1 MVLLQLTSVIFQLG
15 TSNPR
20 LAAAAAKVVAQDVS
34 GFDLNCGCPKPFST
48 HAGMGAALLS
58 TPDLLLDI
66 LRKLINDLPLPVSCK
81 IRILQ
86 TRPETQLLAARIL
99 ATGIR
104 NLSVHARTRDMRP
117 REAAIWDRVKDVVD
131 LGKERGINVIL
142 NGDGEGY
149 ENWRAMCEATG
160 ASSAM
165 LGRSAERNPSV
176 FAEEMVDAA
185 AVIVP
190 LLLYIGEWSEN
201 PWGNTKFL
209 LTQFK
214 PSAAP
219 IGKLNKQQR
228 KEFNAVIARAKSFD
242 EVAEG
247 VRAAGI
253 EIDMLNAKEHGKKF
267 CKDLE
272 ERLSKR
278 PEWKHFKECEAAR
291 DAAIAALQPQWDVE
305 IAEIEKE
312 REEKKAREIEEKK
325 AAAEASKAKKDETPK
340 DAPKPDEEEQAALNG
355 TTPAEVVKA

>member
-1 MVLLQLTSVIFQLG
+1 M
-15 TSNPR
+15 
-20 LAAAAAKVVAQDVS
+20 VAQDVS

-66 LRKLINDLPLPVSCK
+66 LRRLIADLPLPVSCK

-86 TRPETQLLAARIL
+86 TRPETQLLAAQIL
-99 ATGIR
+99 RTGIR

-117 REAAIWDRVKDVVD
+117 REAAIWERVKAVVD
-131 LGKERGINVIL
+131 LGKERGVNVIL

-149 ENWRAMCEATG
+149 ENWKAMCEATG

-190 LLLYIGEWSEN
+190 LLLYIGEWSDN
-201 PWGNTKFL
+201 AWGNTKFL

-219 IGKLNKQQR
+219 VGKLNKQQR

-247 VRAAGI
+247 VKSAGI
-253 EIDMLNAKEHGKKF
+253 EIDMLNAKERGAQF
-267 CKDLE
+267 CRDLE
-272 ERLSKR
+272 ARLSQR
-278 PEWKHFKECEAAR
+278 PEWKRFKENEAAR
-291 DAAIAALQPQWDVE
+291 DAAIAALQPQWDAE

-312 REEKKAREIEEKK
+312 REEKKAREMEEKA
-325 AAAEASKAKKDETPK
+325 AAAEAAKAKKE
-340 DAPKPDEEEQAALNG
+340 APKPDAEEQAALNG
-355 TTPAEVVKA
+355 TTSAEVVKP

>member
-1 MVLLQLTSVIFQLG
+1 MIFQLG

-58 TPDLLLDI
+58 TPDLLLSI
-66 LRKLINDLPLPVSCK
+66 LRQLIADIPLPISCK

-86 TRPETQLLAARIL
+86 TRPETQLLAAQIL
-99 ATGIR
+99 RTGIR

-117 REAAIWDRVKDVVD
+117 REAAIWDRVKEVVD
-131 LGKERGINVIL
+131 LGKQRGVNVIL

-149 ENWRAMCEATG
+149 ENWAAMKEATG
-160 ASSAM
+160 ATSAM

-190 LLLYIGEWSEN
+190 LLLYIGEWSDN
-201 PWGNTKFL
+201 GWGNTKFL

-214 PSAAP
+214 PSPAP
-219 IGKLNKQQR
+219 IGKMNKSQR
-228 KEFNAVIARAKSFD
+228 KEFSAVIAKAKSAQ
-242 EVAEG
+242 EVADG
-247 VRAAGI
+247 VKGAGI
-253 EIDMLNAKEHGKKF
+253 EIDLANAKEHGKKF
-267 CKDLE
+267 CAELE

-278 PEWKHFKECEAAR
+278 PEWKQFKEAEVER
-291 DAAIAALQPQWDVE
+291 DAAIAALQPQWDME
-305 IAEIEKE
+305 IAQIEKE
-312 REEKKAREIEEKK
+312 REEKKAREQAEKK
-325 AAAEASKAKKDETPK
+325 AAEEAAKVKK